1 MNLLI
6 FFALPL
12 ATILLAIVF
21 QKVLRNPILV
31 AITFFAIYLIVSFVF
46 FTDTLAEALIAT
58 IIYTIIAYIT
68 ALIVKFICKLRH
80 IFCDNNHHRRSPIGN
95 LGEQDDVL
103 DSNRGRRCGCGC
115 NHCNNDNDDDNNN
128 GNVNNDLL
136 SIDCNCANGGSS
148 NLLTVSSNCLNG
160 NENRSIENSIND
172 NNILNVTDSVRNST
186 NVAIPVTYNNPY
198 QYNIRRRYRR

>member
-12 ATILLAIVF
+12 ATILLAIVL

-31 AITFFAIYLIVSFVF
+31 AITFFAIFLIVSFVF
-46 FTDTLAEALIAT
+46 FASTLAEALIAT
-58 IIYTIIAYIT
+58 IVYTIIAYIT
-68 ALIVKFICKLRH
+68 ALIVNFICRLKH
-80 IFCDNNHHRRSPIGN
+80 CFCGEHRRCPCSGN
-95 LGEQDDVL
+95 SSESENIL
-103 DSNRGRRCGCGC
+103 NNNTNRRCGCNSCGC
-115 NHCNNDNDDDNNN
+115 NDDDNDN

-160 NENRSIENSIND
+160 NENRAVENSVND
-172 NNILNVTDSVRNST
+172 DSILNVTDSVRNST
-186 NVAIPVTYNNPY
+186 NVAIPVNYNNQY
-198 QYNIRRRYRR
+198 QYNVRRRYRR